1 MTSPKICQSPQL
13 NHSPSHP
20 SSRDSAPQLFA
31 RSSPRPRLG
40 KLGWSALE
48 RPLVAGDIVELEGP
62 AGAGKTELLLEAL
75 IQCVL
80 PRGVAGGQEST
91 ALYIATDARWP
102 QQRVAERLQQ
112 RLDAHS
118 RSDSEPMAP
127 DTLRR
132 CLSRLLVVRCHS
144 AQELLAA
151 LAKVHMSCDAGTG
164 AFTMRLNAKGVT
176 AADDDESRGTVDEA
190 PPLRLVVVDT
200 ANAFYWQERC
210 RPTLAMPA
218 ATGARGAAA
227 AVGVTASP
235 APDAAPA
242 TEEEDTPP
250 HSTPAPV
257 LTPVSLKAPAPMDA
271 VVRLLQR
278 LAADALATVIAAV
291 RGGKEDGV
299 RPQIGKGWAAATTRR
314 ISLTPASAPQGAW
327 GACHFVEATK
337 GHAEAGGH
345 GKRGS
350 QPALCIFGT
359 NGVVFS

>member
-1 MTSPKICQSPQL
+1 
-13 NHSPSHP
+13 
-20 SSRDSAPQLFA
+20 
-31 RSSPRPRLG
+31 
-40 KLGWSALE
+40 
-48 RPLVAGDIVELEGP
+48 VAGDIVELEGP

-102 QQRVAERLQQ
+102 QRRVAERLQR

-118 RSDSEPMAP
+118 QSDGGPMAP
-127 DTLRR
+127 DTLRQ

-151 LAKVHMSCDAGTG
+151 LTKVHMSCDAGSG
-164 AFTMRLNAKGVT
+164 AFTTRLNVKGST
-176 AADDDESRGTVDEA
+176 AAADERDTVDEA
-190 PPLRLVVVDT
+190 PPLRLVVIDT

-210 RPTLAMPA
+210 RPTVAVPA
-218 ATGARGAAA
+218 AAGAQGAAA
-227 AVGVTASP
+227 AVGVTASLTP
-235 APDAAPA
+235 DGAQAP
-242 TEEEDTPP
+242 EEGETTP

-257 LTPVSLKAPAPMDA
+257 KPVSLKVPAPMDA

-299 RPQIGKGWAAATTRR
+299 RPQIGKGWAATSTRR

-327 GACHFVEATK
+327 GACHFVEVSK
-337 GHAEAGGH
+337 GHTEA

>member
-164 AFTMRLNAKGVT
+164 AFTMRLNAKGVA
-176 AADDDESRGTVDEA
+176 AADDDESRDEA

-327 GACHFVEATK
+327 GACHFAEATK